1 MSERI
6 LIIDPQ
12 FDGAPEVEREVT
24 GPAAR
29 FDIVR
34 AVERA
39 EDLALLRRAE
49 AVINCRSRHFLP
61 RRLIEQMAAARIVVQ
76 AGVGFD
82 HIDIAACAERGI
94 PVCNTPDYGT
104 MEVADHAI
112 AMMLDLMRGTTAY
125 NNRLLVRD
133 DAWNTKALPVAPV
146 RRLRGQ
152 VFGVVGL
159 GRIGLAAALRAQAFG
174 LRVMFYDP
182 LLPAGAELSAG
193 FARADRLGDLLAAA
207 DIVSLHCPLTEATR
221 GMIDAAAVAAMKPGA
236 ILINT
241 ARGRVIDLDAVEGG
255 LRSGRLSA
263 AALDVLPEEPL
274 DRRHPL
280 LTAWTAGEAWLEGR
294 LLITPHAAFFTPQS
308 LRDMRRL
315 STLAVVQYLREG
327 RLRSCVNLEALR
339 AHGFAPGPDGHLP
352 QPAAA
357 PAPAPGEVAGLT
369 VP

>member
-1 MSERI
+1 MDRI

-24 GPAAR
+24 GDAPQI
-29 FDIVR
+29 DIVR
-34 AVERA
+34 SVESEA
-39 EDLALLRRAE
+39 DLEVLRRAH
-49 AVINCRSRHFLP
+49 AIINCRSRHFLP
-61 RRLIEQMAAARIVVQ
+61 RHLVEQMEDARIVVQ
-76 AGVGFD
+76 AGVGYD
-82 HIDIAACAERGI
+82 HIDIEACAERGI

-152 VFGVVGL
+152 VYGVVGL
-159 GRIGLAAALRAQAFG
+159 GRIGLAAALRAKAFG
-174 LRVMFYDP
+174 LRVMFHDP
-182 LLPAGAELSAG
+182 NLPPGAELSPG
-193 FARADRLGDLLAAA
+193 FDRADHLRDLLAEA
-207 DIVSLHCPLTEATR
+207 DIISLHCPLNTATHEL
-221 GMIDAAAVAAMKPGA
+221 IDAGAVAAMKPGA

-241 ARGRVIDLDAVEGG
+241 ARGRVINLDAVEGG
-255 LRSGRLSA
+255 LRSGQLSA
-263 AALDVLPEEPL
+263 AGLDVLPEEPL
-274 DRRHPL
+274 DRSHPL
-280 LTAWTAGEAWLEGR
+280 IAAWTARESWLEGR

-327 RLRSCVNLEALR
+327 RLRSCVNAESLR
-339 AHGFAPGPDGHLP
+339 AHGHLLAPRG
-352 QPAAA
+352 
-357 PAPAPGEVAGLT
+357 
-369 VP
+369 